1 MKIQMIMKNQK
12 KIKIYKIK
20 IKKWKNSKLNKK
32 KN

>member
-1 MKIQMIMKNQK
+1 MIMKNQK

-32 KN
+32 KIELK